1 VNIAMSKN
9 KIDYSKYINYALV
22 GYAFFLPFS
31 KAGVNLFETIAL
43 LLWLMSGDFKNKV
56 YAYKQNLL
64 IVSFTLFLVV
74 SIVSIL
80 WADEILFAIKYI
92 LKYRHFLIIFVAFS
106 FLRRDFIT
114 HLFSAF
120 LLGMLISELMSYAI
134 FFEIIHYKNV
144 LPSNPSPFMSHT
156 DYSIYLAFTGMILLT
171 RVLSSE
177 VLKEKVVYSIFFT
190 TVTAN
195 LFING
200 GRTGQ
205 IAFSGLFLLNFF
217 MHLQHKLKAIMT
229 ALFLLFIIFT
239 LSYQLSPNFSNRTN
253 QLNQDINN
261 MIVHDDYSGGFGQ
274 RVALWTM
281 GVDAFRDNFFLGTGI
296 GNDMKEL
303 PRYAKKHGFTFK
315 QFYTIGFDDHH
326 NTFITAAVQLGVFG
340 LISIIFIFY
349 SVYSLKFKNTN
360 YQILNLT
367 FITAFTLWS
376 LGGITFHTMNP
387 MIFFSLFAGVFNKI
401 SFIEMNKGA
410 I

>member
-1 VNIAMSKN
+1 MSKN
-9 KIDYSKYINYALV
+9 KIDYSKYISYALV
-22 GYAFFLPFS
+22 GYAFCLPFS
-31 KAGVNLFETIAL
+31 KAGVNLFESIAL
-43 LLWLMSGDFKNKV
+43 LLWLMSGDFKNKF
-56 YAYKQNLL
+56 YAYKQNFL
-64 IVSFTLFLVV
+64 IVSLTLFLAF

-80 WADEILFAIKYI
+80 WAGETLFAIKYI
-92 LKYRHFLIIFVAFS
+92 LKYRHFLIIFVVFS
-106 FLRRDFIT
+106 FLREDFIK

-134 FFEIIHYKNV
+134 FFEIIQYKNV
-144 LPSNPSPFMSHT
+144 LPSDPSPFMSHT

-171 RVLSSE
+171 RILSSE

-205 IAFSGLFLLNFF
+205 ITFIGLFLLNFF
-217 MHLQHKLKAIMT
+217 MHLQHKLKAIMI
-229 ALFLLFIIFT
+229 AFFLLFTIFT
-239 LSYQLSPNFSNRTN
+239 LSYQLSPNFHNRAN
-253 QLNQDINN
+253 QLNQDLNK
-261 MIVHDDYSGGFGQ
+261 MIVHNDYSGSFGA

-281 GVDAFRDNFFLGTGI
+281 GVDAFTDNFFLGTGI
-296 GNDMKEL
+296 GDDMKEL

-315 QFYTIGFDDHH
+315 EFYTNGFGDHH
-326 NTFITAAVQLGVFG
+326 NTFITAAVQLGIFG
-340 LISIIFIFY
+340 LISMIFIFY

-376 LGGITFHTMNP
+376 FGGITFHTMNP

-401 SFIEMNKGA
+401 SFIEMNKQGE